1 MLALHVVGGNFC
13 DVGIDGLVVRL
24 SNVFPMWALP
34 DHMVQVSIRLPAM
47 WATLIRHQLR
57 FVKAV
62 VGSDAASNDGLD
74 SLLLD
79 GILFDSFEVEVHARF
94 FEDFRM
100 LFNERGSG
108 GGDEALRGKG
118 INRRAYAV

>member
-1 MLALHVVGGNFC
+1 MLTLHVVGSNFR
-13 DVGIDGLVVRL
+13 DIGVDGLVVRL
-24 SNVFPMWALP
+24 SDVIPVWALP
-34 DHMVQVSIRLPAM
+34 DHMVQISVRLPAM

-62 VGSDAASNDGLD
+62 VGSDAACNDGLD
-74 SLLLD
+74 ALLLD
-79 GILFDSFEVEVHARF
+79 GILFDPFEVEVDARF
-94 FEDFRM
+94 FEDFRV